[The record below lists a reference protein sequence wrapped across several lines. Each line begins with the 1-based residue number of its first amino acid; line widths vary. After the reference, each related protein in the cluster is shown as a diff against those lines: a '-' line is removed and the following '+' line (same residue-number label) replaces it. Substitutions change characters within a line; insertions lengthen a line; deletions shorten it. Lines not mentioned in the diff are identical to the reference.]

1 MNRKTE
7 IEANLERSLRKQ
19 VKAPKLDG
27 RFDAAVWSRIEAEE
41 KRAATPVRRTAKTPR
56 WLFISNL
63 FGSAVIAVLVVLLGL
78 RGMSGV
84 ELDIGVE
91 LPQVSAQTEAVATQI
106 FGWAMT
112 IVVLAY
118 GVMRTSL
125 GRRLR
130 RELT

>member
-19 VKAPKLDG
+19 VTAPKLDG

-41 KRAATPVRRTAKTPR
+41 KRASVPVRRAAKPPR
-56 WLFISNL
+56 WLFISNV
-63 FGSAVIAVLVVLLGL
+63 FGFAVIAALLVVFAL

-91 LPQVSAQTEAVATQI
+91 LPRVSAQTEAVATQI

-130 RELT
+130 RVLT